1 MEKGKSLIMV
11 PGPTNVP
18 DRVTLAMTR
27 PIVNHRGSE
36 FHALHDSITDNLKY
50 TFQTKNDVFVLTS
63 SSTGGVECAIGNI
76 TNPGDTIVVPVFGV
90 FSERLKEKILRRGGR
105 AIEVPTDW
113 KQCPTAEMI
122 TQTVEREKNVKA
134 IALVYNET
142 STGTIVRDLPE
153 IGKIAREK
161 DILFMVDA
169 TSILGGDQLPVDEW
183 GIDLC
188 VAGSQKCLACPPGI
202 AVISVSKKAW
212 ETVEKTSLRPYY
224 FDLVLCR
231 EFAERKETPFTPALP
246 IFYAFDEAL
255 KMLRE
260 EGLEK
265 RIQRHKSCAKAFYA
279 ALEALKLKP
288 FPDEKFRSNTVIAV
302 EVPAGVDGNLVQK
315 IMREQYGVVIAGGM
329 RKLKGLIFRIG
340 CMGIISELETIATVR
355 AFEKALND
363 AEYPM
368 KAGAGIEAATNV
380 FRRS

>member
-1 MEKGKSLIMV
+1 MV
-11 PGPTNVP
+11 PGPTNVL

-27 PIVNHRGSE
+27 PIINHRGSE
-36 FHALHDSITDNLKY
+36 FHALHDSIIDNLKY

-90 FSERLKEKILRRGGR
+90 FSERLREKVLRRGGR
-105 AIEVPTDW
+105 AIEVSTDW
-113 KQCPTAEMI
+113 RQCPTAE
-122 TQTVEREKNVKA
+122 TVAQAVEREKNVKA

-142 STGTIVRDLPE
+142 STGTTVRDLSE

-169 TSILGGDQLPVDEW
+169 TSILGGDRLPVDEW
-183 GIDLC
+183 GIDIC
-188 VAGSQKCLACPPGI
+188 VAGSQKCLACPPGV
-202 AVISVSKKAW
+202 APISVSKKAW
-212 ETVEKTSLRPYY
+212 ETIEKTSLRPYY

-231 EFAERKETPFTPALP
+231 EFAERKETPFTPAIT

-265 RIQRHKSCAKAFYA
+265 RIRRHKGCAKAFYA
-279 ALEALKLKP
+279 GLEALKLKP
-288 FPDEKFRSNTVIAV
+288 FPDAKFRSNTVVAV

-315 IMREQYGVVIAGGM
+315 TMREQYGVVIAGGM

-340 CMGIISELETIATVR
+340 CMGIISEMETITTVSVL
-355 AFEKALND
+355 EKALSN
-363 AEYPM
+363 AGYPL
-368 KAGAGIEAATNV
+368 KAGVGVEAATDV
-380 FRRS
+380 FRQI